1 MTPEAPMSSSA
12 DAGDYGNTSDALD
25 SMFDGASTQQSS
37 SELSQQQSEPEPE
50 QEYQAEDG
58 TEPLEAEASSD
69 EPVVDED
76 GRDEQFTD
84 DAGRKYY
91 NVKPDRMRGFVNAK
105 NFVKSIEEF
114 APTVED
120 AKAHYEGASDF
131 RAMQSMF
138 DSAEPESLTQF
149 MDYWQK
155 GSPEAF
161 GSMAQRLP
169 AYLASQASN
178 NPMAAQALGQIE
190 AQVHRVTINR
200 VYDRARET
208 GDRDDFLSAQA
219 LDYAINGRYI
229 ETMEK
234 IPSRQRQFDP
244 QSEMRQREQQID
256 QRETQFAN
264 QRWQEFDRNYISG
277 ARDTVLTSAVD
288 AAFRGAEQAFPAGIL
303 KAAKREAIAQINES
317 IEKNFEFN
325 RNQKVET
332 SDIQRDLVRA
342 IRSGQTTNLEPRAA
356 RLVEEF
362 KARVTRILPGIV
374 KPLIGDATKG
384 VVQQSQ
390 ATHNRLA
397 TGAQKTAPGAG
408 GKPTPRD
415 IFPKPNWKSASEGL
429 DALLG

>member
-1 MTPEAPMSSSA
+1 
-12 DAGDYGNTSDALD
+12 
-25 SMFDGASTQQSS
+25 
-37 SELSQQQSEPEPE
+37 
-50 QEYQAEDG
+50 
-58 TEPLEAEASSD
+58 
-69 EPVVDED
+69 
-76 GRDEQFTD
+76 
-84 DAGRKYY
+84 
-91 NVKPDRMRGFVNAK
+91 
-105 NFVKSIEEF
+105 
-114 APTVED
+114 
-120 AKAHYEGASDF
+120 
-131 RAMQSMF
+131 
-138 DSAEPESLTQF
+138 

-200 VYDRARET
+200 AYDKARET

>member
-1 MTPEAPMSSSA
+1 
-12 DAGDYGNTSDALD
+12 
-25 SMFDGASTQQSS
+25 MFDAASTQQSS
-37 SELSQQQSEPEPE
+37 SELSQQQSEPEAE

-58 TEPLEAEASSD
+58 AEPLEAEASSD
-69 EPVVDED
+69 EPVIDED

-120 AKAHYEGASDF
+120 AKSHYEGASDF

-200 VYDRARET
+200 AYDRARET

-219 LDYAINGRYI
+219 LD
-229 ETMEK
+229 T
-234 IPSRQRQFDP
+234 SRRWKRFP
-244 QSEMRQREQQID
+244 AVSGNLIHSLKCGS
-256 QRETQFAN
+256 AN
-264 QRWQEFDRNYISG
+264 SR
-277 ARDTVLTSAVD
+277 LTSAKLSLPTNAGRSLTGTTLVG
-288 AAFRGAEQAFPAGIL
+288 RGTPSSPAQLMQHSGGPNRHSL
-303 KAAKREAIAQINES
+303 LASSKQQNAKQSHRSTNQSRRTLSS
-317 IEKNFEFN
+317 I
-325 RNQKVET
+325 
-332 SDIQRDLVRA
+332 A
-342 IRSGQTTNLEPRAA
+342 IRRWKPATSSG
-356 RLVEEF
+356 
-362 KARVTRILPGIV
+362 I
-374 KPLIGDATKG
+374 
-384 VVQQSQ
+384 S
-390 ATHNRLA
+390 
-397 TGAQKTAPGAG
+397 
-408 GKPTPRD
+408 
-415 IFPKPNWKSASEGL
+415 
-429 DALLG
+429 